1 MPVAGAELLLKSWR
15 LRSDWR
21 ELEVD
26 VSTDAQSEA
35 SAHFAPA
42 GSQAWDQETIA
53 RDSKHLTAH
62 LETVA
67 GSSPIQLAWQY
78 AIELMQLRPG
88 NKALDAGCGAG
99 SFLPAISDR
108 IGPSGELVGLDHASA
123 FLDEARQRYADAYSK
138 TPLDLIEA
146 DISAMPFSDAYFDSA
161 HCERVLIHVIDPQQA
176 ISELRRVVKPGGW
189 VVAVEPDLAGWR
201 IDHEDAESA
210 RFIAAGFAASI
221 RHPAMGLQLSRR
233 MAKAGLVERQIR
245 VITEI
250 ETTVEE
256 DAFIY
261 FERAA
266 DKAIEQGWLTAT
278 RARTALQALAQQIAS
293 GHFASYS
300 SMFVCAGRVPDES
313 ELGDK

>member
-1 MPVAGAELLLKSWR
+1 
-15 LRSDWR
+15 
-21 ELEVD
+21 
-26 VSTDAQSEA
+26 VSTDAQTEPN
-35 SAHFAPA
+35 AHFAPA
-42 GSQAWDQETIA
+42 GSQAWDPETVA

-67 GSSPIQLAWQY
+67 ESSAIQLAWQY
-78 AIELMQLRPG
+78 ALELMQLRLG
-88 NKALDAGCGAG
+88 DKALDAGCGAG

-108 IGPSGELVGLDHASA
+108 IGASGELVGLDHASA
-123 FLDEARQRYADAYSK
+123 FLYEARKRYGDANSK
-138 TPLDLIEA
+138 TPLELIEA
-146 DISAMPFSDAYFDSA
+146 DINAIPFTDGYFDSA
-161 HCERVLIHVIDPQQA
+161 HCERVLIHVVDPQQA
-176 ISELRRVVKPGGW
+176 ISELRRVVKSGGW

-221 RHPAMGLQLSRR
+221 RHPAMGLQLGRR
-233 MAKAGLVERQIR
+233 MAIAGLVDRHIR

-256 DAFIY
+256 DAFVY

-266 DKAIEQGWLTAT
+266 EKAVEQGWLTAP
-278 RARTALQALAQQIAS
+278 RAKTALQALQRQIAW

-300 SMFVCAGRVPDES
+300 SLFVCAGRVPGES
-313 ELGDK
+313 ELGDE

>member
-1 MPVAGAELLLKSWR
+1 MHRRGFLIKSLILL
-15 LRSDWR
+15 SDGR
-21 ELEVD
+21 ELEAD
-26 VSTDAQSEA
+26 VSTDMESEA

-42 GSQAWDQETIA
+42 GSQAWDQETVA
-53 RDSKHLTAH
+53 RDSKHLAAH

-67 GSSPIQLAWQY
+67 ESSPIQLAWQY
-78 AIELMQLRPG
+78 ALDLMHLRQG
-88 NKALDAGCGAG
+88 DKALDAGCGAG

-108 IGPSGELVGLDHASA
+108 IGPSGEIVGLDHASA
-123 FLDEARQRYADAYSK
+123 FLDEARQRYSEASSK
-138 TPLDLIEA
+138 TPLELIEA
-146 DISAMPFSDAYFDSA
+146 DINAMPITDGIFDSA

-176 ISELRRVVKPGGW
+176 ITELRRVVRPGGW

-201 IDHEDAESA
+201 IDHEDPESA

-233 MAKAGLVERQIR
+233 MALAGLVDRQIR

-256 DAFIY
+256 DAFVY

-266 DKAIEQGWLTAT
+266 DKAVEQGWLTAT
-278 RARTALQALAQQIAS
+278 RAATALRALEQQIAS

-300 SMFVCAGRVPDES
+300 SLFVCAGRVSEQSNVGDE
-313 ELGDK
+313 